1 MFYHT
6 VLFQFRDDVS
16 PEEIDDAI
24 DHLNGLKAIPAVRE
38 IAVGPNA
45 MEVVDG
51 WTHGMTIVFD
61 SLTSMREEFGD
72 HPLHRAV
79 LRDQLPL
86 FRRYMAMDP
95 DTGRSEVR

>member
-6 VLFQFRDDVS
+6 VLFQFADDVS
-16 PEEIDDAI
+16 PDTIDGAL
-24 DHLNGLKAIPAVRE
+24 DHLRGMEAIPAVRS
-38 IAVGPNA
+38 IVVGPNA

-61 SLTSMREEFGD
+61 SRKSMLEEFGD

-79 LRDQLPL
+79 IRDQVPL
-86 FRRYMAMDP
+86 FTRYMAMDP
-95 DTGRSEVR
+95 EPGPQ